1 MFRVFIPFILV
12 FFSAQSFA
20 IDYKSAM
27 SCEDE
32 TKFNWYCEE
41 KKSTPLPEKI
51 LEPIA
56 SAEPLMSYEEQKLK
70 EFDELQE
77 KLVDLRKIAIVD
89 PSYENIKNYITQQ
102 NKVQSMSAVFADSWK
117 RVLWQNPTLD
127 YSVKHAVNNSAKK
140 EFSKLLASKKLETLA
155 ELNSLGWGM
164 MFFYSSNCS
173 YCHTMVP
180 VVNMLND
187 NGLEVLPVA
196 IDGKPLGGLNRNFRV
211 DQGQAKQLGVR
222 VTPSLYLVN
231 MKDNIVFPI
240 ATGVVSYDDVLT
252 RIYITVKTEPGE
264 NY

>member
-1 MFRVFIPFILV
+1 MFKIFVSLFFVFYTVNV
-12 FFSAQSFA
+12 FAQ
-20 IDYKSAM
+20 DYKSVM
-27 SCEDE
+27 DCENE
-32 TKFNWYCEE
+32 NKFKWYCEE
-41 KKSTPLPEKI
+41 TKSTPI
-51 LEPIA
+51 LEHKAPSINKP
-56 SAEPLMSYEEQKLK
+56 SISYEEQKLK
-70 EFDELQE
+70 EFEDLQK

-102 NKVQSMSAVFADSWK
+102 NKIQSMSAVFADSWK

-140 EFSKLLASKKLETLA
+140 EFSKIMANKKLETLS

-164 MFFYSSNCS
+164 MFFFSSTCP
-173 YCHTMVP
+173 YCHKMAP
-180 VVNMLND
+180 VINRLNQ
-187 NGLEVLPVA
+187 NGLEVLPVSM
-196 IDGKPLGGLNRNFRV
+196 DGKPLVGLDGGFRA
-211 DQGQAKQLGVR
+211 DEGQSKQLGVR

-252 RIYITVKTEPGE
+252 RIYITVKTEPGD